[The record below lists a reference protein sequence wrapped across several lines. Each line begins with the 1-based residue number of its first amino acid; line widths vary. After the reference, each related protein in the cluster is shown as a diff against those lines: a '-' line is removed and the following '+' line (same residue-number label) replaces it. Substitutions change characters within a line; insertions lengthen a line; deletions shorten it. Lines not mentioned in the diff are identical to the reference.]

1 MTQASFSLQ
10 RHNPDVLTCI
20 ANLSNDEVFTPPE
33 FANQMLD
40 TLEQAWADSNDGESI
55 WGNKD
60 VTFLDPCTKSGVY
73 LREIVKR
80 LNNGLT
86 EQIPDLTERINHIL
100 TKQVFGIGI
109 TELTS
114 LIARRSVYCSKY
126 ANGIHSVAR
135 TFANE
140 DGNIWFERTEH
151 TWSGGKCS
159 SCGAS
164 KSEYERAE
172 ELETHAYAF
181 IHSSEI
187 NLTISSMFGGKVHF
201 DVIIGNPPYQLND
214 GGGASGM
221 GAIPIYQHFVR
232 QAKNLEPRFLTFVIP
247 ARWYA
252 GGRGL
257 DDFREEMLNDRRI
270 RVIEDFPDS
279 SIVFPGTHVKSGVC
293 FFLWNRD
300 NPGDAEITT
309 RRTDGT
315 ESTSLRPLREKD
327 SDVFLRY
334 NESISILRKVINF
347 ENGPAGKTNSLLLDP
362 ENQFSALVKL
372 SNPFGFR
379 SFFRGRPS
387 LTSKTDRVIYQ
398 NRGFGYVSDKEI
410 TENRELVDTWKIFI
424 GKAYGGDEKYPH
436 SILSRPFIGAPGSI
450 CTETYFYIGPF
461 NSEQDARNAL
471 SYISTRLFRFL
482 VLMRKPTQN
491 TNRTTYSYV
500 PLQDFTETW
509 SDEKLYEKYSIAKE
523 EVAFIESMIR
533 PMELG
538 NE

>member
-1 MTQASFSLQ
+1 M
-10 RHNPDVLTCI
+10 V
-20 ANLSNDEVFTPPE
+20 
-33 FANQMLD
+33 
-40 TLEQAWADSNDGESI
+40 
-55 WGNKD
+55 
-60 VTFLDPCTKSGVY
+60 
-73 LREIVKR
+73 
-80 LNNGLT
+80 
-86 EQIPDLTERINHIL
+86 
-100 TKQVFGIGI
+100 
-109 TELTS
+109 
-114 LIARRSVYCSKY
+114 
-126 ANGIHSVAR
+126 
-135 TFANE
+135 
-140 DGNIWFERTEH
+140 
-151 TWSGGKCS
+151 
-159 SCGAS
+159 
-164 KSEYERAE
+164 
-172 ELETHAYAF
+172 
-181 IHSSEI
+181 
-187 NLTISSMFGGKVHF
+187 
-201 DVIIGNPPYQLND
+201 
-214 GGGASGM
+214 
-221 GAIPIYQHFVR
+221 
-232 QAKNLEPRFLTFVIP
+232 
-247 ARWYA
+247 
-252 GGRGL
+252 
-257 DDFREEMLNDRRI
+257 LNDRRI

-450 CTETYFYIGPF
+450 CTERSIQFRTRREERTLVYFHQAFPILG
-461 NSEQDARNAL
+461 L
-471 SYISTRLFRFL
+471 
-482 VLMRKPTQN
+482 
-491 TNRTTYSYV
+491 
-500 PLQDFTETW
+500 
-509 SDEKLYEKYSIAKE
+509 DEKTYPKHKPHYLLVCPS
-523 EVAFIESMIR
+523 SR
-533 PMELG
+533 LH
-538 NE
+538 

>member
-1 MTQASFSLQ
+1 MTQASFTLQ
-10 RHNPDVLTCI
+10 DHNPDVLTCI

-40 TLEQAWADSNDGESI
+40 SLEQAWAESNDGESI
-55 WGNKD
+55 WSNKQI
-60 VTFLDPCTKSGVY
+60 TFLDPCTKSGVF

-80 LNNGLT
+80 LNIGLS
-86 EQIPDLTERINHIL
+86 EKIPDLTERINHIL
-100 TKQVFGIGI
+100 TNQVFGIGI

-509 SDEKLYEKYSIAKE
+509 SDEKLYEKYGIAKE

>member
-86 EQIPDLTERINHIL
+86 EQIPDLTERINNIL

>member
-1 MTQASFSLQ
+1 
-10 RHNPDVLTCI
+10 
-20 ANLSNDEVFTPPE
+20 
-33 FANQMLD
+33 
-40 TLEQAWADSNDGESI
+40 
-55 WGNKD
+55 
-60 VTFLDPCTKSGVY
+60 
-73 LREIVKR
+73 
-80 LNNGLT
+80 
-86 EQIPDLTERINHIL
+86 
-100 TKQVFGIGI
+100 
-109 TELTS
+109 
-114 LIARRSVYCSKY
+114 
-126 ANGIHSVAR
+126 
-135 TFANE
+135 
-140 DGNIWFERTEH
+140 
-151 TWSGGKCS
+151 
-159 SCGAS
+159 
-164 KSEYERAE
+164 
-172 ELETHAYAF
+172 
-181 IHSSEI
+181 
-187 NLTISSMFGGKVHF
+187 
-201 DVIIGNPPYQLND
+201 
-214 GGGASGM
+214 M